1 MPRELKVRRG
11 SFNTVLQKALSNTG
25 LANPSGRSSLA
36 QNSTIATLKP
46 TPATSVSRMKLR
58 PPNVR
63 KNSSDRLEP
72 PMSNSTSPGKA
83 KLLKIMK
90 PVTASPLKSDGPNQQ
105 EQPAAGAK
113 ALNYIERIKM
123 RQSTRTTLST
133 IERLATGACV
143 DDYKGRSSTRGLPIH
158 KALQ

>member
-1 MPRELKVRRG
+1 M
-11 SFNTVLQKALSNTG
+11 
-25 LANPSGRSSLA
+25 
-36 QNSTIATLKP
+36 I
-46 TPATSVSRMKLR
+46 
-58 PPNVR
+58 
-63 KNSSDRLEP
+63 
-72 PMSNSTSPGKA
+72 NSTSPGKA

-90 PVTASPLKSDGPNQQ
+90 PINASPMRSDGPNQQ

-133 IERLATGACV
+133 VERLATGANT
-143 DDYKGRSSTRGLPIH
+143 DEFKGRSSMRGLPIH

>member
-1 MPRELKVRRG
+1 
-11 SFNTVLQKALSNTG
+11 
-25 LANPSGRSSLA
+25 
-36 QNSTIATLKP
+36 
-46 TPATSVSRMKLR
+46 
-58 PPNVR
+58 
-63 KNSSDRLEP
+63 
-72 PMSNSTSPGKA
+72 MSNSTSPGKA

-90 PVTASPLKSDGPNQQ
+90 PSPIKSEGPNQQ

-143 DDYKGRSSTRGLPIH
+143 DDYKGRSSMRGLPIH